1 MATSGKGLLVDSP
14 TYRLTGNTT
23 NAMNLA
29 NQIGR
34 VADSN
39 TARSE
44 QQAAELRDWQEKQNK
59 IAMEFNAAEAAKN
72 RDWQQYMSNTAHQ
85 REVQDLKLAGLNPVL
100 SAMGGN
106 GAAVTSGA
114 TASGVTSS
122 GSKGEVDTSV
132 NQAMVSLLGS
142 FLQSQTNLETMR
154 MSAASNQAIADR
166 NNASAQLIAQING
179 MYGNE
184 RARISGEY
192 GLAGTKYSADTAAAA
207 SRANAEMAAI
217 ASILNNQNTNA
228 TAKSVQESKNE
239 QEKWMAQNYPTT
251 WPGQVNKW
259 SDQAVNVID
268 GIASGLSKSW
278 KSAVDSLR
286 KRAFGK

>member
-34 VADSN
+34 VADRN

-44 QQAAELRDWQEKQNK
+44 QQAAELRDWQEEQNK

-142 FLQSQTNLETMR
+142 FLQSQTNIETMR

-166 NNASAQLIAQING
+166 NNASAELIAQING

-184 RARISGEY
+184 RAHISGQY
-192 GLAGTKYSADTAAAA
+192 GLAGTKYSADS
-207 SRANAEMAAI
+207 SRAATEMGVI

-228 TAKSVQESKNE
+228 TGKAIQESKEE
-239 QEKWMAQNYPTT
+239 QEKWMAQNYPTS

-259 SDQAVNVID
+259 SDQAVNIID

>member
-1 MATSGKGLLVDSP
+1 MASAKGLLVDSP
-14 TYRLTGNTT
+14 TYKLTGNTT

-29 NQIGR
+29 GQIGK
-34 VADSN
+34 VAEEN

-44 QQAAELRDWQEKQNK
+44 QQAAELRNWQAEQNK

-184 RARISGEY
+184 RAHISGQY
-192 GLAGTKYSADTAAAA
+192 GLAGTKYSADT
-207 SRANAEMAAI
+207 SRANAELAAI
-217 ASILNNQNTNA
+217 ASILNNENTNA
-228 TAKSVQESKNE
+228 TAKSVQESKE
-239 QEKWMAQNYPTT
+239 EHDKWMAENYPTT
-251 WPGQVNKW
+251 WPGQVNKLAKLGTDLLTGLTG
-259 SDQAVNVID
+259 S
-268 GIASGLSKSW
+268 LSKSF
-278 KSAVDSLR
+278 KDSVDDLR
-286 KRAFGK
+286 RKAFGK